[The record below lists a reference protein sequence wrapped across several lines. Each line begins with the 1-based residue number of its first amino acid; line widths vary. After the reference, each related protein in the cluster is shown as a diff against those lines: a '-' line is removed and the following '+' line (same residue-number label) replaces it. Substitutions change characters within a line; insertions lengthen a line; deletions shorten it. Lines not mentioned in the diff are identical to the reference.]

1 MCAFLISKT
10 GKCKKIW
17 SLCVTKQNRNC
28 GYSFTSKWPKKF
40 VVLEKEYVLNN
51 KNQLYTA
58 LKKSTSRRKLYIYVS
73 AKEYGFFEGKAR
85 PQMPEVNPI
94 LLPDLCTCEVRPQ
107 NKSRQ
112 EGKVCVCVLW
122 RVNSRTASVNLVALN
137 SNTYGS
143 NLALSGTTLPNCI

>member
-1 MCAFLISKT
+1 M
-10 GKCKKIW
+10 
-17 SLCVTKQNRNC
+17 
-28 GYSFTSKWPKKF
+28 
-40 VVLEKEYVLNN
+40 VLEKEYVLN
-51 KNQLYTA
+51 KENQLYTA
-58 LKKSTSRRKLYIYVS
+58 LKKSASRRKLYIYVS

-94 LLPDLCTCEVRPQ
+94 LLPDMCTCEVRPQ

-137 SNTYGS
+137 STHM
-143 NLALSGTTLPNCI
+143 AVTLPSAEPLYPTAFDSRAVKSMD